1 MDVLRGRLAGLD
13 RQDYAT
19 YQSLRGEH
27 DFGTH
32 TLVVDQVPKDP
43 YAPPDTGV
51 YRVRVPRVAS
61 GLDLEDDATAVAAV
75 ATRDYVTRRF
85 HAAAA
90 AVSGKRRGTGNS
102 GIITVAQPGQ
112 VVLDRTSV
120 ALDTEWLEVRCF
132 VGLPAQ
138 GRTIDAALAE
148 TMLFDELPEIVR
160 CSLLANTL
168 DRDALV
174 AHRHT
179 VEDAR
184 ALRAQLRPNGLVAFL
199 ADGASLPRASGVDS
213 RPLTGRGV
221 VPFESPD
228 RLRVTLDTPHAG
240 PISGMGI
247 PEGVTLV
254 VGGGYHG
261 KSTVLA
267 AVAEGVYD
275 HIPGDGRERCV
286 TVVDAISVKAAPGRA
301 VTATDIGG
309 FIRRLPDGRDSARF
323 TTSNASG
330 STSQAASVAEAIEA
344 GARLLLMD
352 EDSSAT
358 NFLVRDAR
366 MQRLVPPEEEPIT
379 VFLDRV
385 RQLCRDLGVSTILVL
400 GGSGDYFDAAD
411 HILQLVTYRGRDVT
425 DTAKRIAARI
435 PTGRTSEALSGLP
448 APVSRAPLPEGIDP
462 TNQYGHHSVR
472 APSAQ
477 RLVFGDEE
485 IDLTDV
491 SQLAEPAQTLAIGLA
506 VERIAG
512 EFDGQRSLRETIDH
526 VVAEIEEHG
535 LDVLDPNQRGGLAGF
550 RGLELAATVNRLRS
564 LHIGGGDAP
573 VSPYEPQEPLPVG
586 QD

>member
-1 MDVLRGRLAGLD
+1 
-13 RQDYAT
+13 
-19 YQSLRGEH
+19 
-27 DFGTH
+27 
-32 TLVVDQVPKDP
+32 
-43 YAPPDTGV
+43 
-51 YRVRVPRVAS
+51 
-61 GLDLEDDATAVAAV
+61 
-75 ATRDYVTRRF
+75 
-85 HAAAA
+85 
-90 AVSGKRRGTGNS
+90 
-102 GIITVAQPGQ
+102 
-112 VVLDRTSV
+112 
-120 ALDTEWLEVRCF
+120 
-132 VGLPAQ
+132 
-138 GRTIDAALAE
+138 
-148 TMLFDELPEIVR
+148 
-160 CSLLANTL
+160 
-168 DRDALV
+168 
-174 AHRHT
+174 
-179 VEDAR
+179 
-184 ALRAQLRPNGLVAFL
+184 
-199 ADGASLPRASGVDS
+199 
-213 RPLTGRGV
+213 
-221 VPFESPD
+221 
-228 RLRVTLDTPHAG
+228 
-240 PISGMGI
+240 
-247 PEGVTLV
+247 
-254 VGGGYHG
+254 
-261 KSTVLA
+261 
-267 AVAEGVYD
+267 
-275 HIPGDGRERCV
+275 
-286 TVVDAISVKAAPGRA
+286 
-301 VTATDIGG
+301 
-309 FIRRLPDGRDSARF
+309 
-323 TTSNASG
+323 
-330 STSQAASVAEAIEA
+330 
-344 GARLLLMD
+344 
-352 EDSSAT
+352 
-358 NFLVRDAR
+358 